1 MDIFDRFEKIIK
13 IVYFDNT
20 VGEYLLCAG
29 ILLFGYLLRNV
40 ISKAISHLLFRP
52 FKAFSRNKFANEF
65 DNLFKKPLKAL
76 FELVFIY
83 IAFYPIHLP
92 PNLNIKVFKKIM
104 VSDFITIIYD
114 LFLVGVVT
122 WIILRV
128 VEYVYLVLADKASE
142 TEDTTDDQLV
152 DFFKELAKFGII
164 VIAIFFTLG
173 AVFKMNIAAIVT
185 GLGLGG
191 LAIALAAQDTLSNL
205 LASFIIFLDKP
216 FKAGELITVNDITGT
231 IEKVGF
237 RSTRIRTLDKSLVT
251 LPNQTLINNPL
262 NNITLSSYRRVK
274 FSIGV
279 LYGTSHKQLTLIC
292 DQIRGFLLAHPEIDN
307 DIQVKF
313 DEYGDSSLNIMIL
326 FFVKTNEWDV
336 MMKVKEE
343 VNFKIMEIVE
353 NNGTDFAF
361 PTRTVHIQ
369 KSE

>member
-40 ISKAISHLLFRP
+40 TSKAISHLLFRP
-52 FKAFSRNKFANEF
+52 FKKFSRNKFVHEF
-65 DNLFKKPLKAL
+65 DGLFVKPIRALFK
-76 FELVFIY
+76 LVFIY

-92 PNLNIKVFKKIM
+92 PSFNIKVFKKVM

-114 LFLVGVVT
+114 LFLVGVIT

-173 AVFKMNIAAIVT
+173 AIFKMNIAAIVT

-191 LAIALAAQDTLSNL
+191 LAIALAAQETLSNL
-205 LASFIIFLDKP
+205 LGSFIIFVDKP
-216 FKAGELITVNDITGT
+216 FKAGELINVDGITGT
-231 IEKVGF
+231 VEKVGF

-251 LPNQTLINNPL
+251 VPNKSLIDNPL

-274 FSIGV
+274 FTIGV
-279 LYGTSHKQLTLIC
+279 LYSTKQEQIQKIIDEIREYLLSHE
-292 DQIRGFLLAHPEIDN
+292 QIDEDVL
-307 DIQVKF
+307 VKF
-313 DEYGDSSLNIMIL
+313 DEFGASSLNIMIL
-326 FFVKTNEWDV
+326 FFVKTNDWDI
-336 MMKVKEE
+336 MMGVKDE
-343 VNFKIMEIVE
+343 VNFKLMKIVE
-353 NNGTDFAF
+353 ANGTEFAF
-361 PTRTVHIQ
+361 PTRTVHLS

>member
-1 MDIFDRFEKIIK
+1 MEEVKNFLDT
-13 IVYFDNT
+13 VYLDNT

-29 ILLFGYLLRNV
+29 ILLFGYLFRNV
-40 ISKAISHLLFRP
+40 ISLGITHLLFKP
-52 FKAFSRNKFANEF
+52 FKAFSRNKFSKEF

-76 FELVFIY
+76 FEMVFIY

-92 PNLNIKVFKKIM
+92 PQANIKIFKKVM

-114 LFLVGVVT
+114 LFLISIVT
-122 WIILRV
+122 WIVLRIL
-128 VEYVYLVLADKASE
+128 EYVYLVLSDKAAE

-216 FKAGELITVNDITGT
+216 FKAGELITVDGITGT

-262 NNITLSSYRRVK
+262 NNITLSSFRRVK

-292 DQIRGFLLAHPEIDN
+292 GQIRGYLLTHPEVDE
-307 DIQVKF
+307 DIIVKF

-326 FFVKTNEWDV
+326 FFVKTNSWDT
-336 MMKVKEE
+336 MMEVKEE
-343 VNFKIMEIVE
+343 VNFKVMEIVE

>member
-1 MDIFDRFEKIIK
+1 MDIFDRFEKLIE

-29 ILLFGYLLRNV
+29 ILLIGFLFRNV
-40 ISKAISHLLFRP
+40 ISLGISHLLFRP
-52 FKAFSRNKFANEF
+52 FKKFSRNKFTNEF
-65 DNLFKKPLKAL
+65 DSLFKRPLTAL
-76 FELVFIY
+76 FELIFIY
-83 IAFYPIHLP
+83 VAFYPIHIP
-92 PNLNIKVFKKIM
+92 PSLNIRVFKKIM

-114 LFLVGVVT
+114 LFLIGVVT
-122 WIILRV
+122 WIVLRI

-152 DFFKELAKFGII
+152 DFFKELAKFAII

-173 AVFKMNIAAIVT
+173 AIFKMNIAAIVT

-216 FKAGELITVNDITGT
+216 FKAGELITVENITGT

-251 LPNQTLINNPL
+251 LPNQSLINNPL
-262 NNITLSSYRRVK
+262 NNITLSSFRRVK

-279 LYGTSHKQLTLIC
+279 LYGTTSTQIQTIC
-292 DQIRGFLLAHPEIDN
+292 DEITAYLKAHEQIDDDITVRFSEFGASSL
-307 DIQVKF
+307 DIQVL
-313 DEYGDSSLNIMIL
+313 Y
-326 FFVKTNEWDV
+326 FVTTNSWDL
-336 MMKVKEE
+336 MMEVKQE
-343 VNFKIMEIVE
+343 VNYEVMKIVE
-353 NNGTDFAF
+353 RNGADFAF
-361 PTRTVHIQ
+361 PTQTLHIE
-369 KSE
+369 KNG